1 MKDTDFILA
10 YEQNPLIYDYV
21 YKNKIFYKNNTGK
34 RQYHFPEIDLSINK
48 LDIVDQKINDNS
60 IIYFCMNEFES
71 LINILKYD
79 SNKKYVLLADGGDGN
94 VENLELPDNILHVY
108 CPNLPFYNNK
118 YSPFPR
124 GILKNNY
131 LRGTSN
137 IQKIERAKYIY
148 CNFTVYPYSSNRIND
163 FNYWYNLSKLND
175 YITIRK
181 TNHADDESYW
191 MELYEHKFN
200 ICSSPASDTDK
211 NQNRDTY
218 RLWETLVSGAIP
230 IIKRSKMAEF
240 FYSLN
245 LPILIVDQWEEASL
259 DYLNKILQAFSNKS
273 LEATKEQYWIDKLR
287 GHFKHE

>member
-1 MKDTDFILA
+1 
-10 YEQNPLIYDYV
+10 
-21 YKNKIFYKNNTGK
+21 
-34 RQYHFPEIDLSINK
+34 
-48 LDIVDQKINDNS
+48 
-60 IIYFCMNEFES
+60 MNEFES
-71 LINILKYD
+71 LINILKD
-79 SNKKYVLLADGGDGN
+79 DLNKKYVLLADGGDGN

-148 CNFTVYPYSSNRIND
+148 SNFTVYPYSSNRIND

-191 MELYEHKFN
+191 IELYEHKFN

-259 DYLNKILQAFSNKS
+259 DYLNKILQVFSNKS
-273 LEATKEQYWIDKLR
+273 LQATKEQYWIDKLR